1 MFVLGNKEYNFEA
14 ITQDYKVILTL
25 FNSFDQSSKNSIKNL
40 ISQFQ
45 FPFEYDET
53 ISEADNR
60 LLFKDFFSCLTK
72 IRCAVIEGSHRCE
85 SACRLLQGYSLGGS
99 IPLTNL
105 STQLP
110 PNSTIFKPV
119 QTRVYY
125 PKDMKMKLDKQ
136 ARSELKA
143 ISKKISDLKKYIVK
157 DTWSQW
163 MTNVLDE
170 IVAHAELQ
178 ELLFDSQSE
187 FFQENVYHRDIGS
200 CHVRSNLI
208 KKYLHDILT
217 NACFEYNPCK
227 ELLFIP
233 RREIPNRDL
242 WSGNSVFW
250 QSLNANPYSTVS
262 EVVNCLFIMS
272 FISNGFFSA

>member
-1 MFVLGNKEYNFEA
+1 M
-14 ITQDYKVILTL
+14 
-25 FNSFDQSSKNSIKNL
+25 
-40 ISQFQ
+40 
-45 FPFEYDET
+45 
-53 ISEADNR
+53 
-60 LLFKDFFSCLTK
+60 TK

-110 PNSTIFKPV
+110 SNSTIFKPV

-178 ELLFDSQSE
+178 DLLFDYQAE
-187 FFQENVYHRDIGS
+187 FFQEDVYHQNIGS
-200 CHVRSNLI
+200 PNVRSNQI
-208 KKYLHDILT
+208 KKYLHKILT

-272 FISNGFFSA
+272 FISNGIF

>member
-1 MFVLGNKEYNFEA
+1 M
-14 ITQDYKVILTL
+14 
-25 FNSFDQSSKNSIKNL
+25 
-40 ISQFQ
+40 
-45 FPFEYDET
+45 
-53 ISEADNR
+53 
-60 LLFKDFFSCLTK
+60 TK
-72 IRCAVIEGSHRCE
+72 IRCAVIEGSHCCE
-85 SACRLLQGYSLGGS
+85 SACCLLQGFPLGGS
-99 IPLTNL
+99 IPMHDTDVK
-105 STQLP
+105 LP
-110 PNSTIFKPV
+110 SSCTLFKPV
-119 QTRVYY
+119 QTCVYY
-125 PKDMKMKLDKQ
+125 PKDMKIKLDKI
-136 ARSELKA
+136 ARAELKS
-143 ISKKISDLKKYIVK
+143 ISKKISDQKKYLVK

-170 IVAHAELQ
+170 VVAHIKLQ
-178 ELLFDSQSE
+178 DLLFDYQAE
-187 FFQENVYHRDIGS
+187 FFQEDVYHQNIGS
-200 CHVRSNLI
+200 PNVRSNQI
-208 KKYLHDILT
+208 KKYLHKILT